1 VIGRGAFGT
10 VYKATWA
17 GTPVAVKVI
26 RVRNASVSSE
36 LENEV
41 AVHSLVRHP
50 NIIQIMGV
58 SFIKNLVYII
68 SELIDGKN
76 LDDILFEETDA
87 DESVTLNMQD
97 KFFVSRQLCQAVAY
111 LHNLKPQVL
120 HTLDPA
126 NVLVANVGL
135 VTKLCDMV
143 LSKLKNSQTLT
154 HTAAACPGTPHYLSP
169 DFLLN
174 RNSASAS
181 SDVWSLACTL
191 IELFTGKY
199 FW

>member
-26 RVRNASVSSE
+26 RVRNARSVSSE

-41 AVHSLVRHP
+41 SVHCLVRYP
-50 NIIQIMGV
+50 NIIQLMWV
-58 SFIKNLVYII
+58 SFLKNSVYII

-87 DESVTLNMQD
+87 DESIALNMQD

-120 HTLDPA
+120 HKDIKPA

-135 VTKLCDMV
+135 VTKLCDMG

-154 HTAAACPGTPHYLSP
+154 HTAAACPGTPYYLSP
-169 DFLLN
+169 ECLLN

-191 IELFTGKY
+191 IELFTGK
-199 FW
+199 